1 MSQSYQVKS
10 AFVAVHPSVNHAFE
24 AVTLQRGAIITV
36 EAEHTS
42 LRSGLVEVLFEGT
55 VLAAYL
61 RDIEDWTERVGQN
74 KGQKDKGQEEGGQ
87 DAIASGKNGA

>member
-1 MSQSYQVKS
+1 MPQSYEVKV
-10 AFVAVHPSVNHAFE
+10 AFVAVHPSANHAFE

-36 EAEHTS
+36 EAKRTS

-61 RDIEDWTERVGQN
+61 RDIEDWTERVAQ
-74 KGQKDKGQEEGGQ
+74 DKGQEEGGQ
-87 DAIASGKNGA
+87 NAIASGKAEA